1 MKRLIMMAAALAA
14 IMGSATVAG
23 AANYEYMID
32 HGTPGVISSV
42 SGKAR
47 LVLLADGDCAS
58 VAYEVIADSVKSLSG
73 SMDLT
78 HEVSLPLDLTTV
90 TLSCAQDGIKA
101 RIQR

>member
-1 MKRLIMMAAALAA
+1 MVAALAMLSG
-14 IMGSATVAG
+14 IATVAA

-47 LVLLADGDCAS
+47 LVLLADGDCAA
-58 VAYEVIADSVKSLSG
+58 VRYEIIADSVKSLTG
-73 SMDLT
+73 SMNLT
-78 HEVSLPLDLTTV
+78 NAVSLPLDLTTV

-101 RIQR
+101 HIER